1 MIFERLKIIEAGVTT
16 NYAEQDG
23 KTLPYRITEEC
34 LDSIVGLGNL
44 KPTHCRRTH
53 NGEDMLDGYL
63 GKFSNFVKDGS
74 AVYAD
79 FELSEAL
86 EIAYPQEAKF
96 IETMIMKEPDM
107 LGVSVVACDII
118 KEVDGYFDVV
128 EFTDLYACDIVGLP
142 AATKSLFNNEKASKM
157 NKFFSSFASVFSAKT
172 KLATEVIPLKD
183 GGTITVEAVG
193 ESMAIGDSVFD
204 AEGNVLPDGEYEIE
218 VDDMQ
223 AILVV
228 AAGVVSEVKPIAVET
243 EMEDQTEEEEEK
255 EKTKEVPEEFANRLN
270 AIETQLSEL
279 LAKFS
284 TSTRTPRTGGAA
296 TPTGAEGKTKLS
308 KEAVKAAAA
317 KYMNK

>member
-23 KTLPYRITEEC
+23 KTLPYRVTDEC

-44 KPTHCRRTH
+44 KPIHCRRTH

-96 IETMIMKEPDM
+96 IETMIVKEPDM

-193 ESMAIGDSVFD
+193 ESMTIGDSVFD
-204 AEGNVLPDGEYEIE
+204 AEGNALPDGEYEIE

-228 AAGVVSEVKPIAVET
+228 ADGVVSEVKPIAVEA
-243 EMEDQTEEEEEK
+243 EMEEEEEEK
-255 EKTKEVPEEFANRLN
+255 SKEVPEEFSRRLD
-270 AIETQLSEL
+270 AIETKLSSL
-279 LAKFS
+279 LTKFS
-284 TSTRTPRTGGAA
+284 AKTKTP
-296 TPTGAEGKTKLS
+296 AESASEMPAGKTKLS
-308 KEAVKAAAA
+308 KEAVKEAAA
-317 KYMNK
+317 KYMKK